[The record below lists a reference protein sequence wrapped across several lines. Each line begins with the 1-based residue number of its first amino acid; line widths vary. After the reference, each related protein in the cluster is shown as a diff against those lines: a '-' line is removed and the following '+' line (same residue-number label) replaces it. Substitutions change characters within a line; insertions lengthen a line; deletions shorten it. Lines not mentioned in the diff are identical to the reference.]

1 MLVTTEWL
9 NEADLSDSTV
19 LAESVARLLD
29 GKKAKDV
36 TIVDIRGKTIIADYF
51 VIASAT
57 STTAVRALVEYAC
70 EELEKRDI
78 NAAHKDIDPK
88 KSVYQVVS
96 GGNEFIR
103 VGGKEINA
111 RAYLSKFNFAG
122 ADQEKLCGV
131 LSGGERNRLHL
142 ALTLKAEANVLLL
155 DEPTN
160 DIDVNT
166 LRALEEGLENFAGC
180 AVVVSH
186 DRWFL
191 DRICT
196 HILSFEGNSNVVF
209 YEGSYSEYEEY
220 KRKQSGYEEP
230 KRVRYRKLI
239 VD

>member
-1 MLVTTEWL
+1 MNNNDRKLLLQANEISIVFGGLRAVSDFSCELYEGELVGL
-9 NEADLSDSTV
+9 IGPNGA
-19 LAESVARLLD
+19 
-29 GKKAKDV
+29 
-36 TIVDIRGKTIIADYF
+36 GKTTLFKLIMGQEQVDNGSFEVGETVRIGYADQ
-51 VIASAT
+51 T
-57 STTAVRALVEYAC
+57 
-70 EELEKRDI
+70 
-78 NAAHKDIDPK
+78 HKDIDPK

>member
-88 KSVYQVVS
+88 WAAVDFS
-96 GGNEFIR
+96 GVIM
-103 VGGKEINA
+103 
-111 RAYLSKFNFAG
+111 
-122 ADQEKLCGV
+122 
-131 LSGGERNRLHL
+131 H
-142 ALTLKAEANVLLL
+142 
-155 DEPTN
+155 
-160 DIDVNT
+160 
-166 LRALEEGLENFAGC
+166 
-180 AVVVSH
+180 
-186 DRWFL
+186 
-191 DRICT
+191 
-196 HILSFEGNSNVVF
+196 VF
-209 YEGSYSEYEEY
+209 YDELREFYSIERLWSDG
-220 KRKQSGYEEP
+220 KNVRKYAGVE
-230 KRVRYRKLI
+230 
-239 VD
+239 